1 MKDEKNIEP
10 RLLTIKQASQFL
22 NIHPG
27 TIYNGVAP
35 NSLNP
40 FPIKPVRLG
49 RKVLFRKI
57 DLEQYVNSL

>member
-1 MKDEKNIEP
+1 MKDEIKIEP
-10 RLLTIKQASQFL
+10 RLLTIKQTSQFL

-27 TIYNGVAP
+27 TLYNAVAP

-40 FPIKPVRLG
+40 FPIKPVRFG
-49 RKVLFRKI
+49 RKVMFRKT